1 MRRDG
6 YRHAYATRLNAFRA
20 DAARAFPGL
29 NRIGTREPLARAA
42 AVPGLSAVDLNV
54 PDHLEGT
61 SPAELRAI
69 LAELGLGLNGF
80 AMRYYSDPGF
90 RAGALAHPDA
100 AIRRKAIDLTRR
112 GLDSLRGAGGT
123 LMTLWLGQDGYD
135 YPFQADYA
143 RLWDAAARALA
154 ELAAHDPGLDLS
166 LEYKPDEPRAF
177 ALLPDAA
184 TTLLMIAEVG
194 APNLGVTLD
203 FAHSLYAGEM
213 PAAAAA
219 LIARRSR
226 LLGVHLN
233 DAYGRRDDGLA
244 AGSIHPVQTLEL
256 LLALDRLGYRGALYF
271 DTFPDAVGLDP
282 VAECAASIGA
292 VEALSRAADRL
303 KGDPALAA
311 ATAAGDAVAAQRIVQ
326 AALYGA
332 GL

>member
-6 YRHAYATRLNAFRA
+6 YRYAYATRLNAFRA

-29 NRIGTREPLARAA
+29 NRIGTPELLARAA
-42 AVPGLSAVDLNV
+42 TVPGLAAVDLNY
-54 PDHLEGT
+54 PDHLDGT
-61 SPAELRAI
+61 APAEVAARLGD
-69 LAELGLGLNGF
+69 LGLGLNGF

-90 RAGALAHPDA
+90 KAGALAHADP

-112 GLDSLRGAGGT
+112 GIDALREAGGT
-123 LMTLWLGQDGYD
+123 LMTLWLGQDGFD

-143 RLWDAAARALA
+143 RLWSDAAEALA
-154 ELAAHDPGLDLS
+154 GIAAHDPQVEIA

-203 FAHSLYAGEM
+203 FAHALYAGEM
-213 PAAAAA
+213 PACAAT
-219 LIARRSR
+219 LIARRSQ

-233 DAYGRRDDGLA
+233 DAYGKRDDGLA
-244 AGSIHPVQTLEL
+244 AGSIHPVHTLEL
-256 LLALDRLGYRGALYF
+256 LMALDRLGYDRAIYF

-282 VAECAASIGA
+282 VDECGASIGA

-303 KGDPALAA
+303 RDAPELAA

-332 GL
+332 A